1 MKSHRC
7 VFALCRLSGLAA
19 ALSFAHPLHASGQ
32 PPLTAA
38 TTIEIKDS
46 KGKFDFLTVDTFN
59 RRLLAAH
66 EKDETADFID
76 LGSSQV
82 LARLK
87 TGPAVG
93 ITPDASG
100 THYYVSVQDDKRI
113 AVVDAINLKETSSI
127 ALPGETDAILF
138 DAKDG
143 CLYVTHDNGDELWA
157 VDVASAKIKATIPM
171 PNGPECMAHD
181 ASTDRIYLNSKT
193 TSQVAVISTKTNKVE
208 MLWPTA
214 PATGPHGL
222 AFDAET
228 GRIYV
233 AGENGIL
240 VAIDARTG
248 KVVGHAP
255 ITTKVDQIAMD
266 AETKRIFCAGPGK
279 MSVVQATKDGVE
291 SLGDVPSAETAKNVA
306 VDPATHLV
314 WTTYTDGT
322 NSYAKSWAQP

>member
-1 MKSHRC
+1 MKTTRLT
-7 VFALCRLSGLAA
+7 VALSQLAGLAA
-19 ALSFAHPLHASGQ
+19 ALAPGHSARAADPL
-32 PPLTAA
+32 PLTAA
-38 TTIEIKDS
+38 TTIEITGS
-46 KGKFDFLTVDTFN
+46 KGKFDFLEVDSFHH
-59 RRLLAAH
+59 RLLAAH
-66 EKDETADFID
+66 EKDGTADFID
-76 LGSSQV
+76 LGSGQI

-93 ITPDASG
+93 ITPDATG
-100 THYYVSVQDDKRI
+100 GKYYVSVQDDKRI
-113 AVVDAINLKETSSI
+113 AIVDAVSLRETGSI

-138 DAKDG
+138 DTKDG

-157 VDVASAKIKATIPM
+157 VDAASEKIRATIPM

-193 TSQVAVISTKTNKVE
+193 TSQVVVISTKTNRVVA
-208 MLWPTA
+208 LWPTA

-233 AGENGIL
+233 AGDNGIL
-240 VAIDARTG
+240 AAIDAKTG

-255 ITTKVDQIAMD
+255 IVAKVDQIALD
-266 AETKRIFCAGPGK
+266 AETKRIFCAGPGR

-291 SLGDVPSAETAKNVA
+291 SLGEVPSAETAKNVA

-322 NSYAKSWAQP
+322 NAYAKSWAQP